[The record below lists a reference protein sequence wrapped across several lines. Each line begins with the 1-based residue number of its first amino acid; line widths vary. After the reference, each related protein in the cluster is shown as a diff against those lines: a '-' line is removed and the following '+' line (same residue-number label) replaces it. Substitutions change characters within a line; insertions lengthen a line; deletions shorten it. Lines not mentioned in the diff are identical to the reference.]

1 MNGFLMRLGVI
12 LEPIQWLSNEKYVLA
27 IVIIVQLWLSLG
39 TSFLAF
45 IAGLQTI
52 DRSLVEA
59 GTVDGIKN
67 RWQELWY
74 ITLPSMRPQL
84 MFGAVMQITAS
95 FAVAEISIALAGFPS
110 VNYAAHTVV
119 THLMDFGTIR
129 LMLFAL
135 LALFGSFMVLPLIYT
150 VNNAFKPLDE
160 LFIFPP
166 RFWVNNPTME
176 NFSDLINLM
185 GNSWVPLSRYIAN
198 TLLITLLG
206 TAGHI
211 LLASAAAYPLAKY
224 RFPGSNV
231 LFTIVILSLMFSP
244 HVTAI
249 PNYMVMSWLGWI
261 NTHASIIV
269 PSLAFSLGL
278 FLMKQF
284 MEQIPDALLEA
295 AKIDGANEYR
305 IFWSIVMPNVKPA
318 WLTLMI
324 LQFPALWGTDGGS
337 FIYSENLKTLH
348 YALSQIIQGGIARAG
363 VGAAVALLLMIVPIT
378 LFIISQSSVMQT
390 MATSGM
396 KE

>member
-1 MNGFLMRLGVI
+1 MKMLAVLRTPKRL
-12 LEPIQWLSNEKYVLA
+12 NR
-27 IVIIVQLWLSLG
+27 
-39 TSFLAF
+39 SFL
-45 IAGLQTI
+45 
-52 DRSLVEA
+52 V
-59 GTVDGIKN
+59 
-67 RWQELWY
+67 
-74 ITLPSMRPQL
+74 
-84 MFGAVMQITAS
+84 S
-95 FAVAEISIALAGFPS
+95 FL
-110 VNYAAHTVV
+110 
-119 THLMDFGTIR
+119 
-129 LMLFAL
+129 LFAL
-135 LALFGSFMVLPLIYT
+135 LALFGAFMAMPLIYA

-166 RFWVNNPTME
+166 RIFVHNPTLD
-176 NFSDLINLM
+176 NFFDLVAIM
-185 GNSWVPLSRYIAN
+185 GNSWVPLTRYIAN
-198 TLLITLLG
+198 TVIITIIG

-224 RFPGSNV
+224 RFLGSKT
-231 LFTIVILSLMFSP
+231 LFSIVVLSLMFSG

-269 PSLAFSLGL
+269 PSLAFPLGL

-324 LQFPALWGTDGGS
+324 LQFPMLWGTDGGS

-348 YALSQIIQGGIARAG
+348 YALGQITQGGIARAG
-363 VGAAVALLLMIVPIT
+363 VGAAVALILMVVPIT
-378 LFIISQSSVMQT
+378 LFIISQSSVIQT

>member
-1 MNGFLMRLGVI
+1 M
-12 LEPIQWLSNEKYVLA
+12 LA
-27 IVIIVQLWLSLG
+27 MFRTPKKLNRSITV
-39 TSFLAF
+39 SFL
-45 IAGLQTI
+45 
-52 DRSLVEA
+52 
-59 GTVDGIKN
+59 
-67 RWQELWY
+67 
-74 ITLPSMRPQL
+74 
-84 MFGAVMQITAS
+84 
-95 FAVAEISIALAGFPS
+95 
-110 VNYAAHTVV
+110 
-119 THLMDFGTIR
+119 
-129 LMLFAL
+129 LFAL
-135 LALFGSFMVLPLIYT
+135 LALFGSFMALPLIYT

-166 RFWVNNPTME
+166 RFLVNNPTLD
-176 NFSDLINLM
+176 NFFDMIALM

-198 TLLITLLG
+198 TLLITIVG

-224 RFPGSNV
+224 KFPGSKI
-231 LFTIVILSLMFSP
+231 LFSIVVLSLMFSG

-269 PSLAFSLGL
+269 PSLAFPLGL

-305 IFWSIVMPNVKPA
+305 IYWSIVMPNVKPA

-324 LQFPALWGTDGGS
+324 LQFPMLWGTDGGS

-348 YALSQIIQGGIARAG
+348 YALGQISLGGIARAG
-363 VGAAVALLLMIVPIT
+363 VGAAVALLMMVVPIS
-378 LFIISQSSVMQT
+378 LFIISQSSVIQT

>member
-1 MNGFLMRLGVI
+1 MM
-12 LEPIQWLSNEKYVLA
+12 A
-27 IVIIVQLWLSLG
+27 
-39 TSFLAF
+39 AF
-45 IAGLQTI
+45 RTPRKL
-52 DRSLVEA
+52 
-59 GTVDGIKN
+59 N
-67 RWQELWY
+67 R
-74 ITLPSMRPQL
+74 
-84 MFGAVMQITAS
+84 S
-95 FAVAEISIALAGFPS
+95 FAVS
-110 VNYAAHTVV
+110 
-119 THLMDFGTIR
+119 

-135 LALFGSFMVLPLIYT
+135 LALFGAFMALPLIYA

-166 RFWVNNPTME
+166 RFLVVNPTLE
-176 NFSDLINLM
+176 NFYDLFALM

-198 TLLITLLG
+198 TLLITIVG

-224 RFPGSNV
+224 RFYGSSA
-231 LFTIVILSLMFSP
+231 LFSIVVLSLMFSP

-261 NTHASIIV
+261 NTHASIII
-269 PSLAFSLGL
+269 PSLAFPLGL

-295 AKIDGANEYR
+295 AKIDGASEYR
-305 IFWSIVMPNVKPA
+305 IYWSIVMPNVKPA

-324 LQFPALWGTDGGS
+324 LQFPMLWGSDGGS

-348 YALSQIIQGGIARAG
+348 YALGQITLGGIARAG
-363 VGAAVALLLMIVPIT
+363 VGAAVALILMIVPIT
-378 LFIISQSSVMQT
+378 LFVISQSSVMQT

-396 KE
+396 KD